1 MAFPSPAGKN
11 AFPRHA
17 AAAPMPEAFPG
28 SPFRADLFDGKTV
41 LVTGGGTGMGRAMAH
56 AFAAHGADVFIA
68 SRKEEHLRPAAEAIR
83 AATGRKVHW
92 ATCDVRE
99 PDQVDAMVAR
109 AGEAFGGRLDV
120 LVNNAAGNFL
130 VPFEHMSRN
139 AWRAVV
145 GIVLDGT
152 FNVTRA
158 AFPLLREAPGASVT
172 NVVATYAWGAAP
184 LVSHSG
190 AAKAGVLNLTR
201 SLAVEW
207 GGFGIRVNAIAP
219 GPVVTEGAGKNLF
232 EDEDLRQKIV
242 DATPLRRFGTPE
254 EMALGV
260 LWLSSPAASYVT
272 GECMTMDGGRWLAGG
287 LFS

>member
-1 MAFPSPAGKN
+1 
-11 AFPRHA
+11 
-17 AAAPMPEAFPG
+17 MPDAFPG
-28 SPFRADLFDGKTV
+28 SPFRPDLFAGRKV
-41 LVTGGGTGMGRAMAH
+41 VVTGGGTGMGRAMAH
-56 AFAAHGADVFIA
+56 AFAAHGADVYIA
-68 SRKEEHLRPAAEAIR
+68 SRNAEHLRPAAEAIS
-83 AATGRKVHW
+83 AATGREVRW
-92 ATCDVRE
+92 GTCDVRE
-99 PDQVDAMVAR
+99 PDQVDALFAQV
-109 AGEAFGGRLDV
+109 GEAFGGRLDV

-139 AWRAVV
+139 AWRAVT

-152 FNVTRA
+152 FNVTKA
-158 AFPLLREAPGASVT
+158 AFPLLRESGGASGGGASVT

-207 GGFGIRVNAIAP
+207 AAFGIRVNAIAP
-219 GPVVTEGAGKNLF
+219 GPVISEGAGKNLF
-232 EDEDLRQKIV
+232 ADEDLRQKIV
-242 DATPLRRFGTPE
+242 DSVPLRRFGTPE

-260 LWLSSPAASYVT
+260 LWLNCPAASYVN
-272 GECMTMDGGRWLAGG
+272 GECMTVDGGQWLTGG